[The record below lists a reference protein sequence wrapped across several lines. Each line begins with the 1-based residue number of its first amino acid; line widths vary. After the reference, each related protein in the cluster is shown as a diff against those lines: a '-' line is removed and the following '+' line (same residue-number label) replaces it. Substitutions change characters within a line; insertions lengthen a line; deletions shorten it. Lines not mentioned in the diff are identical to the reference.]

1 MQRVR
6 KSLLFFDGASKGNPG
21 AAGGGGVLYDPEG
34 NLNLTYAW
42 NLGIDSNNMAEALAL
57 WQGLSQA
64 IRLGIQ
70 DLTVVGDSRL
80 ILHHLICRDL
90 PSSSRLRQVI
100 RRIFLLMPLFS
111 SIEFFHVLRVH
122 NEQADSAA
130 NESIAIGLGVL
141 SINGVQ
147 ILEPIP

>member
-1 MQRVR
+1 M
-6 KSLLFFDGASKGNPG
+6 
-21 AAGGGGVLYDPEG
+21 LYDPEG

-80 ILHHLICRDL
+80 IIHLLICRAL

-100 RRIFLLMPLFS
+100 QRIFLLMPLFS
-111 SIEFFHVLRVH
+111 SIEFFHVLRSH
-122 NEQADSAA
+122 NE
-130 NESIAIGLGVL
+130 
-141 SINGVQ
+141 
-147 ILEPIP
+147 

>member
-1 MQRVR
+1 
-6 KSLLFFDGASKGNPG
+6 
-21 AAGGGGVLYDPEG
+21 
-34 NLNLTYAW
+34 
-42 NLGIDSNNMAEALAL
+42 MAEALAL

-70 DLTVVGDSRL
+70 DLSVVGDSRL
-80 ILHHLICRDL
+80 ILHHLICREF

-122 NEQADSAA
+122 NEQVDNAA
-130 NESIAIGLGVL
+130 NETISLGLGVL

-147 ILEPIP
+147 SLEPIP

>member
-1 MQRVR
+1 M
-6 KSLLFFDGASKGNPG
+6 LF
-21 AAGGGGVLYDPEG
+21 DPEG
-34 NLNLTYAW
+34 HLNLKYAW

-80 ILHHLICRDL
+80 ILHHLICREL

-111 SIEFFHVLRVH
+111 SIEFFHVLRDL

-130 NESIAIGLGVL
+130 NEAISIGLGVL

-147 ILEPIP
+147 SLEPIP

>member
-1 MQRVR
+1 M
-6 KSLLFFDGASKGNPG
+6 
-21 AAGGGGVLYDPEG
+21 LYDPEG

-80 ILHHLICRDL
+80 IRHHLICYIF

-122 NEQADSAA
+122 NE
-130 NESIAIGLGVL
+130 
-141 SINGVQ
+141 
-147 ILEPIP
+147 